1 MIQIRSAIY
10 RRFIFSLLFSIC
22 LGLFLAQWQGF
33 THGVHHAH
41 EQHEKFNQ
49 GGPVAEEADGDY
61 RQKHHCAA
69 YDSLTLSFALTFH
82 LAPLPQIDAQHQ
94 LPRAYQAYQASI
106 KPNSSFEARA
116 PPAQHV

>member
-1 MIQIRSAIY
+1 MIQIQSANN
-10 RRFIFSLLFSIC
+10 RRFFFSLLFSLC
-22 LGLFLAQWQGF
+22 VGLFLAQWQGF

-49 GGPVAEEADGDY
+49 GGPVADEADE
-61 RQKHHCAA
+61 HHCAA

-82 LAPLPQIDAQHQ
+82 LASLPRSDAQHQ
-94 LPRAYQAYQASI
+94 LPKAYQAYQASI